1 MSNATISSIGQV
13 NSAGTA
19 DALFLKVFSNE
30 VLTQF
35 IRENQMLGM
44 STVRTLGQGAKS
56 SAFPVTGFVNASYH
70 TAGNEITG
78 QAIKHNEKIISLD
91 DMLLADVFV
100 AEVEELKSAYDV
112 RAEYSRQ
119 MGSALANK
127 VDKHLLSLAI
137 LASRV
142 STPNVTG
149 GNVGSEITDADCHTN
164 ATSLIDS
171 VFEAIQKLDENNVP
185 SDGRVCIVRPDQYY
199 QLANV
204 DKLVNRD
211 FSRDNGDFG
220 KGTVLSIGGVP
231 IVKSNTAQEV
241 FATDLSSAISGTNNT
256 YNGDFTHTFAVVMHN
271 SAIGTIKRK
280 DLVMESTYDAR
291 RIGTLMTARMLMGS
305 NILRP
310 ESCVSIKKA

>member
-13 NSAGTA
+13 NSAGDA
-19 DALFLKVFSNE
+19 NALFLKLFSGE
-30 VLTQF
+30 VLSTF
-35 IRENQMLGM
+35 GRENQMLGM
-44 STVRTLGQGAKS
+44 TTVRTISNGKS
-56 SAFPVTGFVNASYH
+56 AQFPVTGTVSANYH

-78 QAIKHNEKIISLD
+78 QAIKHNEKVITLD
-91 DMLLADVFV
+91 EMLLADVFV

-142 STPNVTG
+142 TTPNVTG
-149 GNVGSEITDADCHTN
+149 GNVGTEILDADANTN

-220 KGTVLSIGGVP
+220 RGTVLSIGGVP

-241 FATDLSSAISGTNNT
+241 FATDLSASITGTNNT
-256 YNGDFTHTFAVVMHN
+256 YNGDFSNTYAVVMHN
-271 SAIGTIKRK
+271 SAIGAIKRK

-310 ESCVSIKKA
+310 ESAISIKTA

>member
-13 NSAGTA
+13 NSAGA
-19 DALFLKVFSNE
+19 NDALFLKVFSNE
-30 VLTQF
+30 VLSQF
-35 IRENQMLGM
+35 IKENKMLGL
-44 STVRTLGQGAKS
+44 STVRTINQGKS
-56 SAFPVTGFVNASYH
+56 ATFPVTGTVSSSYH

-78 QAIKHNEKIISLD
+78 QAVKHNEKIINLD

-100 AEVEELKSAYDV
+100 AEIEELKNHYDV

-119 MGSALANK
+119 MASALSNT

-137 LASRV
+137 LASQA
-142 STPNVTG
+142 SANISG
-149 GNVGSEITDADCHTN
+149 GIAGTEIVDADANTN
-164 ATSLIDS
+164 ATSLIES
-171 VFEAIQKLDENNVP
+171 IFEAIQKLDENNVP
-185 SDGRVCIVRPDQYY
+185 SDGRVAIVAPDQYY

-211 FSRDNGDFG
+211 FSSNNGDFS

-231 IVKSNTAQEV
+231 VVKSNTATEV
-241 FATDLSSAISGTNNT
+241 FGTDLSASISGTNNT
-256 YNGDFTHTFAVVMHN
+256 YNGDFSNHHCVVMHR
-271 SAIGTIKRK
+271 SAIGSVKRK

-305 NILRP
+305 GILRP
-310 ESCVSIKKA
+310 ESAVSIKTV

>member
-13 NSAGTA
+13 NSSGTA

-30 VLTQF
+30 VLSQF
-35 IRENQMLGM
+35 TRENQMLGM
-44 STVRTLGQGAKS
+44 STVRTIANGKS
-56 SAFPVTGFVNASYH
+56 ATFPVTGTVTAGYH

-78 QAIKHNEKIISLD
+78 QAIKHNEKIINLD

-100 AEVEELKSAYDV
+100 AEVEELKNHYDV

-119 MGSALANK
+119 MASALSNK

-137 LASRV
+137 LASQG
-142 STPNVTG
+142 SATITG
-149 GNVGSEITDADCHTN
+149 TNGGDEITDADANTN
-164 ATSLIDS
+164 ATSLISS
-171 VFEAIQKLDENNVP
+171 VFEAIQKLDEKNVP
-185 SDGRVCIVRPDQYY
+185 TEGRVCIVAPDQYY

-231 IVKSNTAQEV
+231 IVKSNTAVEV
-241 FATDLSSAISGTNNT
+241 FGQDLSSAISGTNNT
-256 YNGDFTHTFAVVMHN
+256 YTGNFSNHYAVVMHWI
-271 SAIGTIKRK
+271 AIGTVKRK
-280 DLVMESTYDAR
+280 DLVMESTYDPR
-291 RIGTLMTARMLMGS
+291 RIGTLMTGRMLMGS
-305 NILRP
+305 GILRP
-310 ESCVSIKKA
+310 ESCVSIKTS

>member
-13 NSAGTA
+13 NSSGTA

-30 VLTQF
+30 VLSQF

-44 STVRTLGQGAKS
+44 STVRTINAGKS
-56 SAFPVTGFVNASYH
+56 SSFPVTGTVASSYH

-78 QAIKHNEKIISLD
+78 QAIKHNEKVINID
-91 DMLLADVFV
+91 NMLLADAFV
-100 AEVEELKSAYDV
+100 AEVEELKSHYDV
-112 RAEYSRQ
+112 RSEYARQ
-119 MGSALANK
+119 MASALSNT

-137 LASRV
+137 LASQG
-142 STPNVTG
+142 SATITG
-149 GNVGSEITDADCHTN
+149 TNGGAEITDSDANTN
-164 ATSLIDS
+164 ATSLIGS
-171 VFEAIQKLDENNVP
+171 VFEAIQKLDEKNVP
-185 SDGRVCIVRPDQYY
+185 TEGRVCIVDPDRYY

-211 FSRDNGDFG
+211 FSKENGDFG

-231 IVKSNTAQEV
+231 IVKSNTAVSV
-241 FATDLSSAISGTNNT
+241 FGQNISSVTGANNT
-256 YNGDFTHTFAVVMHN
+256 YHGNFTNHVAVVMHR
-271 SAIGTIKRK
+271 SAIGTVKRK

-305 NILRP
+305 GILRP
-310 ESCVSIKKA
+310 ESAVSIKTA

>member
-13 NSAGTA
+13 NSASTA

-30 VLTQF
+30 VLSQF
-35 IRENQMLGM
+35 VRENQLLGM
-44 STVRTLGQGAKS
+44 STVRTINQGKS
-56 SAFPVTGFVNASYH
+56 ATFPVTGTVTASYH
-70 TAGNEITG
+70 TAGAEILG
-78 QAIKHNEKIISLD
+78 QAIKHNEKIINLD

-100 AEVEELKSAYDV
+100 AEVEELKSHYDV

-119 MGSALANK
+119 MASALSNK

-137 LASRV
+137 LASKV

-149 GNVGSEITDADCHTN
+149 GKIGAEITDADCNTN
-164 ATSLIDS
+164 ATSLISS

-185 SDGRVCIVRPDQYY
+185 TEGRVCIVAPDQYY

-211 FSRDNGDFG
+211 FSKENGDFG

-231 IVKSNTAQEV
+231 IVKSNTATEV
-241 FATDLSSAISGTNNT
+241 YNTDLSGAISGTNNT
-256 YNGDFTHTFAVVMHN
+256 YNSDFSNYHAVVMHI
-271 SAIGTIKRK
+271 SAIGTVKRK
-280 DLVMESTYDAR
+280 DLVMETTYDPR
-291 RIGTLMTARMLMGS
+291 RIGSLITGRMLMGS
-305 NILRP
+305 GILRP
-310 ESCVSIKKA
+310 ESAVSIKTS

>member
-13 NSAGTA
+13 NSSGTA

-30 VLTQF
+30 VLSQF
-35 IRENQMLGM
+35 TRENQMLGM
-44 STVRTLGQGAKS
+44 STVRTIANGKS
-56 SAFPVTGFVNASYH
+56 ATFPVTGTVTAGYH

-78 QAIKHNEKIISLD
+78 QAIKHNEKIINLD

-100 AEVEELKSAYDV
+100 AEVEELKNHYDV

-119 MGSALANK
+119 MASALSNK

-137 LASRV
+137 LASQG
-142 STPNVTG
+142 SATITG
-149 GNVGSEITDADCHTN
+149 TNGGDEITDADANTN
-164 ATSLIDS
+164 ATSLISS
-171 VFEAIQKLDENNVP
+171 VFEAIQKLDEKNVP
-185 SDGRVCIVRPDQYY
+185 TEGRVCIVAPDQYY

-231 IVKSNTAQEV
+231 IVKSNTAVEV
-241 FATDLSSAISGTNNT
+241 FGQDLSSAISGTNNT
-256 YNGDFTHTFAVVMHN
+256 YTGDFSNHYAVVMHR
-271 SAIGTIKRK
+271 SAIGTVKRK

-291 RIGTLMTARMLMGS
+291 RIGTLMTGRMLMGS
-305 NILRP
+305 GILRP
-310 ESCVSIKKA
+310 ESAVSIKTA

>member
-30 VLTQF
+30 VLSQF
-35 IRENQMLGM
+35 TRENQMLGM
-44 STVRTLGQGAKS
+44 STVRTIANGKS
-56 SAFPVTGFVNASYH
+56 ATFPVTGTVTAGYH

-78 QAIKHNEKIISLD
+78 QAIKHNEKIINLD

-100 AEVEELKSAYDV
+100 AEVEELKNHYDV

-119 MGSALANK
+119 MASALSNK

-137 LASRV
+137 LASQG
-142 STPNVTG
+142 SATITG
-149 GNVGSEITDADCHTN
+149 TNGGDEITDADANTN
-164 ATSLIDS
+164 ATSLISS
-171 VFEAIQKLDENNVP
+171 VFEAIQKLDEKNVP
-185 SDGRVCIVRPDQYY
+185 TEGRVCIVAPDQYY

-231 IVKSNTAQEV
+231 IVKSNTAVEV
-241 FATDLSSAISGTNNT
+241 FGQDLSSAISGTNNT
-256 YNGDFTHTFAVVMHN
+256 YTGDFSNHYAVVMHR
-271 SAIGTIKRK
+271 SAIGTVKRK
-280 DLVMESTYDAR
+280 DLVMESTYDPR
-291 RIGTLMTARMLMGS
+291 RIGTLMTGRMLMGS
-305 NILRP
+305 GILRP
-310 ESCVSIKKA
+310 ESAVSIKTA

>member
-13 NSAGTA
+13 NSSGTA

-30 VLTQF
+30 VLSQF
-35 IRENQMLGM
+35 TRENQMLGM
-44 STVRTLGQGAKS
+44 STVRTIANGKS
-56 SAFPVTGFVNASYH
+56 ATFPVTGTVTAGYH

-78 QAIKHNEKIISLD
+78 QAIKHNEKIINLD

-100 AEVEELKSAYDV
+100 AEVEELKNHYDV

-119 MGSALANK
+119 MASALSNK

-137 LASRV
+137 LASQG
-142 STPNVTG
+142 SATITG
-149 GNVGSEITDADCHTN
+149 TNGGDEITDADANTN
-164 ATSLIDS
+164 ATSLISS
-171 VFEAIQKLDENNVP
+171 VFEAIQKLDEKNVP
-185 SDGRVCIVRPDQYY
+185 TEGRVCIVAPDQYY

-231 IVKSNTAQEV
+231 IVKSNTAVEV
-241 FATDLSSAISGTNNT
+241 FGQDLSSAISGTNNT
-256 YNGDFTHTFAVVMHN
+256 YTGDFSNHYAVVMHR
-271 SAIGTIKRK
+271 SAIGTVKRK
-280 DLVMESTYDAR
+280 DLVMESTYDPR
-291 RIGTLMTARMLMGS
+291 RIGTLMTGRMLMGS
-305 NILRP
+305 GILRP
-310 ESCVSIKKA
+310 ESAVSIKTA

>member
-13 NSAGTA
+13 NSSGTA

-30 VLTQF
+30 VLSQF
-35 IRENQMLGM
+35 SRENQMLGM
-44 STVRTLGQGAKS
+44 STVRTIANGKS
-56 SAFPVTGFVNASYH
+56 ATFPVTGTVTAGYH

-78 QAIKHNEKIISLD
+78 QAIKHNEKIINLD

-100 AEVEELKSAYDV
+100 AEVEELKNHYDV

-119 MGSALANK
+119 MASALSNK

-137 LASRV
+137 LASQG
-142 STPNVTG
+142 SATITG
-149 GNVGSEITDADCHTN
+149 TNGGDEITDADANTN
-164 ATSLIDS
+164 ATSLISS
-171 VFEAIQKLDENNVP
+171 VFEAIQKLDEKNVP
-185 SDGRVCIVRPDQYY
+185 TEGRVCIVAPDQYY

-231 IVKSNTAQEV
+231 IVKSNTAVEV
-241 FATDLSSAISGTNNT
+241 FGQDLSSAISGTNNT
-256 YNGDFTHTFAVVMHN
+256 YTGDFSNHYAVVMHR
-271 SAIGTIKRK
+271 SAIGTVKRK
-280 DLVMESTYDAR
+280 DLVMESTYDPR
-291 RIGTLMTARMLMGS
+291 RIGTLMTGRMLMGS
-305 NILRP
+305 GILRP
-310 ESCVSIKKA
+310 ESAVSIKTA

>member
-13 NSAGTA
+13 NSTGAS

-30 VLTQF
+30 VLSQF
-35 IRENQMLGM
+35 VKENKMLGL
-44 STVRTLGQGAKS
+44 STVRTINQGKS
-56 SAFPVTGFVNASYH
+56 ATFPVTGTVNSSYH

-78 QAIKHNEKIISLD
+78 QAVKHNERIITLD

-100 AEVEELKSAYDV
+100 AEIEELKSHYDV

-119 MGSALANK
+119 MASALSNT

-137 LASRV
+137 LASQA
-142 STPNVTG
+142 SANISG
-149 GNVGSEITDADCHTN
+149 GIAGTEITDADANTN
-164 ATSLIDS
+164 ADSLIS
-171 VFEAIQKLDENNVP
+171 SIFEAIQKLDENNVP
-185 SDGRVCIVRPDQYY
+185 SDGRVAIVAPDQYY

-211 FSRDNGDFG
+211 FSSNNGDFS

-231 IVKSNTAQEV
+231 IVKSNTATEV
-241 FATDLSSAISGTNNT
+241 FGTDLSASISGTNNT
-256 YNGDFTHTFAVVMHN
+256 YNGDFSNHYAVVMHR
-271 SAIGTIKRK
+271 SAIGSVKRK

-305 NILRP
+305 GILRP
-310 ESCVSIKKA
+310 ESAVSIKTA

>member
-13 NSAGTA
+13 NSSGTA

-30 VLTQF
+30 VLSQF
-35 IRENQMLGM
+35 SRENQMLGM
-44 STVRTLGQGAKS
+44 STVRTINNGKS
-56 SAFPVTGFVNASYH
+56 ATFPVTGTVTAGYH

-78 QAIKHNEKIISLD
+78 QAIKHNEKIINLD

-100 AEVEELKSAYDV
+100 AEVEELKNHYDV

-119 MGSALANK
+119 MASALSNK

-137 LASRV
+137 LASQA
-142 STPNVTG
+142 SATITG
-149 GNVGSEITDADCHTN
+149 TNGGDEITDADANTN
-164 ATSLIDS
+164 ATSLIGS
-171 VFEAIQKLDENNVP
+171 VFEAIQKLDEKNVP
-185 SDGRVCIVRPDQYY
+185 TEGRVCIVAPDQYY

-231 IVKSNTAQEV
+231 IVKSNTAVEV
-241 FATDLSSAISGTNNT
+241 FGQDLSSAISGTNNT
-256 YNGDFTHTFAVVMHN
+256 YTGDFSNHYAVVMHR
-271 SAIGTIKRK
+271 SAIGTVKRK
-280 DLVMESTYDAR
+280 DLVMESTYDPR
-291 RIGTLMTARMLMGS
+291 RIGTLMTGRMLMGS
-305 NILRP
+305 GILRP
-310 ESCVSIKKA
+310 ESAVSIKTA